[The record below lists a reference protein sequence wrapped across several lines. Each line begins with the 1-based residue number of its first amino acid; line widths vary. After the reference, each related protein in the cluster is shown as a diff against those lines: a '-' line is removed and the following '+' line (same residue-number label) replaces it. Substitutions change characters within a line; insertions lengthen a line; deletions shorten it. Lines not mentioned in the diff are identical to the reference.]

1 MLCNVFMYPIKSN
14 THFQYNLNLY
24 IFTDFNPALFIP
36 IIAGLFISFGQST
49 KSPLTFFSAS
59 AGAVGTD
66 KALAL
71 TLAASGAAAAFI
83 RFCLLLLKYSWSRR
97 SSSACYFSAA
107 GKVKRKIKGRENNH
121 YYYNFNFL
129 LKLLIRIPENQKGE
143 GLIQDQPPS
152 ITRH

>member
-1 MLCNVFMYPIKSN
+1 MYPLKCN
-14 THFQYNLNLY
+14 THFQYNFNLY

-71 TLAASGAAAAFI
+71 TLAASGAAAAF
-83 RFCLLLLKYSWSRR
+83 
-97 SSSACYFSAA
+97 CYFSAA
-107 GKVKRKIKGRENNH
+107 GKVKRKIKSREYNH

-129 LKLLIRIPENQKGE
+129 LKLLIRIPEN
-143 GLIQDQPPS
+143 
-152 ITRH
+152 